1 MQPEDQFLDNIAEIE
16 NRLAARIGMESA
28 DICGAYCSIRKPL
41 KAILPI
47 VALIPVYGKTIVK
60 VIDILI
66 DIAEQNCVC
75 IDN

>member
-16 NRLAARIGMESA
+16 NQLAARIGAESV
-28 DICGAYCSIRKPL
+28 DICGVYCSIRKPL

-47 VALIPVYGKTIVK
+47 IALIPVYGKTIVK

-75 IDN
+75 KG